1 MLYLIFFLKDFKL
14 LKLLQV
20 SHFKIVI
27 NGLIFF
33 HNKIQMIRNHMN
45 KNYHLIDIHIKSI
58 YIYIYINTI

>member
-45 KNYHLIDIHIKSI
+45 KNYHLIDIHI
-58 YIYIYINTI
+58 